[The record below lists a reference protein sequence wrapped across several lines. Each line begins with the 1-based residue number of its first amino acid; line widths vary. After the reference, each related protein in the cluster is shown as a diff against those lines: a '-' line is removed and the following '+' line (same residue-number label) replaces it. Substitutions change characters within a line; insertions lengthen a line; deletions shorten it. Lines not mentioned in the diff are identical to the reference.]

1 MNKLN
6 RVSSKLVILSLVPLL
21 MFSSIIFACIKLS
34 TERHSNSQLKLEER
48 LSQTQRLNLI
58 IRTFNS
64 KIIDTTHKAR
74 SGMELWKDAQEKVN
88 SGKIIVS
95 QQWQSYKNGELSKQE
110 RKLLQS
116 IEPQYL
122 KSHEAIEVIANFME
136 EASSYSMGNYVD
148 LKLYPSL
155 EPFLLGLDQLV
166 MIQKKLAYEE
176 KLLNNKLTKQTN
188 TIIFAAVIVIALIS
202 LLIGWSISKSIR
214 IPLKHLQR
222 NMIDVEKNSN
232 LALRVE
238 LNNQDE
244 LGEIGQ
250 SFNAMMDR
258 IVGFVDSLASIAV
271 TLDSAT
277 ESTIVACQTAKEQMD
292 STQSELSNAQVSIEH
307 MAKVVEMTQTHIE
320 STIAVSKDADAH
332 AFENLKVVEQSS
344 TQIKQLAEE
353 IGHSTFQMNSLK
365 EHSQQI
371 NSVLTVIKTVAE
383 QTNLL
388 ALNAAI
394 EAARAGEQGRGFAVV
409 SDEVRSLAQRTQ
421 QSTGEIETV
430 IANIRKATDE
440 AALQMQRNEDFA
452 NQGAKTIKDTEVN
465 LQVITSSFTE
475 IISKN
480 ETIGQNQNDQLQ
492 SVTDVQSMMD
502 RVFSLSLRSKENT
515 NNVLNNAKSV
525 ENSSAEL
532 KAALT
537 QFRYQ

>member
-122 KSHEAIEVIANFME
+122 KSHEAIEIIADFMD
-136 EASSYSMGNYVD
+136 EASSYNMGNYVD
-148 LKLYPSL
+148 LKLYASL

-166 MIQKKLAYEE
+166 MMQKKLAYEE

-188 TIIFAAVIVIALIS
+188 TIIFAAVIVVALIS

-214 IPLKHLQR
+214 NPLKHLQR
-222 NMIDVEKNSN
+222 TMIDVERNSN

-258 IVGFVDSLASIAV
+258 IVGFVDTLASIAV

-292 STQSELSNAQVSIEH
+292 SAQSELSNAQVSIEH
-307 MAKVVEMTQTHIE
+307 MAKVVEITQTHIE

-332 AFENLKVVEQSS
+332 AFENFKVVEQSS

-492 SVTDVQSMMD
+492 SVTDVQNMME

-525 ENSSAEL
+525 ENSSVEL